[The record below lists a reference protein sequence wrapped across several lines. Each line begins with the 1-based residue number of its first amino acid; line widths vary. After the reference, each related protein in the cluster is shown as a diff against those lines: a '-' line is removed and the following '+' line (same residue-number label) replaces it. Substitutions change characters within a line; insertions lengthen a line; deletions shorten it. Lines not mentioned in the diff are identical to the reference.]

1 MSKTKEDCW
10 ENILK
15 KRFSES
21 IYESFRKFYT
31 DDFLEKQY
39 NHWKKDFG
47 LSKETFIKSY
57 TSPSGE
63 WLYATDLPNY
73 ISKNFVSDENS
84 DPLADSTTIFPDTG
98 KPFQIFKAKEPTNE
112 WEKLFPNFIVKDV
125 YIRSIIT
132 DYDFLK
138 STMSKIVESLSPG
151 ILKNIKNLI
160 EKGITTEGVS
170 PDLQQQTVNLI
181 IYSADHGKNKEAA
194 DLLKLFLDNQTFKES
209 LEPLCLTKLIARE
222 SVITET
228 DLPPAEIA
236 IIGEYLSEASESL

>member
-1 MSKTKEDCW
+1 LLNNYKVLVLYNFEINLSSVAVINKGLETPCDKNCP
-10 ENILK
+10 
-15 KRFSES
+15 
-21 IYESFRKFYT
+21 
-31 DDFLEKQY
+31 FLQR
-39 NHWKKDFG
+39 
-47 LSKETFIKSY
+47 T
-57 TSPSGE
+57 
-63 WLYATDLPNY
+63 PNY
-73 ISKNFVSDENS
+73 MSKNF
-84 DPLADSTTIFPDTG
+84 PLADSTTIFPDTG

-138 STMSKIVESLSPG
+138 STMSKIVESLIPG

-170 PDLQQQTVNLI
+170 PDLQQQIVNLI
-181 IYSADHGKNKEAA
+181 IYSADHEKNKEAT

-236 IIGEYLSEASESL
+236 IIREYLSEANESL